1 MGNFFSKLGKSI
13 GKAVKGIANVAS
25 VIPGPWQ
32 VPAQVVSV
40 LGSLTSKQKNPADT
54 AAGYIQ
60 QGADA
65 QMAYQM
71 AALKQQQELM
81 DRQLGT
87 ATADKQMAYDI
98 NRQQFFANQQNI
110 LPYQMASL
118 SALQALPQ
126 LQQLL
131 GLQAY
136 NIPQSVAQ
144 FTPPEVNYARMYQQ
158 TQQQLFPDSTGAA
171 TLSPTEPPP
180 GLRINQP
187 GALTPGM
194 INAAQAEA
202 RGALPGANS
211 ATSGLGAAIANYQ
224 PGASS
229 SGFMGQNTAGL
240 GAPKG
245 LYEEFVAKTGRAPTG
260 EMELYSWRAAGKPAQ
275 FNPEASMRPE
285 PGSAQSLA
293 FIGSGGSAGGN
304 AQGSTTNQALS
315 AYTGPA
321 YDLNNSPL
329 YMWQKQQAEEAL
341 TNQLAAAGLSGG
353 TYAQREL
360 SRQNQGLAA
369 AERERVVGNLTS
381 MVNMGMSGS
390 GLGQSSFTT
399 PQSTDIMNAYQMGG
413 NNISSIYGNLGAIQG
428 QLGSQLA
435 QNYMAGYNAQQQ
447 QTSPIQDAL
456 ALASSY
462 GWLGGA
468 KSSSTPKTYNI
479 DYGIPGYTGYQQ
491 YSGMKLL

>member
-1 MGNFFSKLGKSI
+1 
-13 GKAVKGIANVAS
+13 
-25 VIPGPWQ
+25 
-32 VPAQVVSV
+32 
-40 LGSLTSKQKNPADT
+40 
-54 AAGYIQ
+54 
-60 QGADA
+60 
-65 QMAYQM
+65 
-71 AALKQQQELM
+71 
-81 DRQLGT
+81 
-87 ATADKQMAYDI
+87 
-98 NRQQFFANQQNI
+98 
-110 LPYQMASL
+110 
-118 SALQALPQ
+118 
-126 LQQLL
+126 
-131 GLQAY
+131 
-136 NIPQSVAQ
+136 
-144 FTPPEVNYARMYQQ
+144 
-158 TQQQLFPDSTGAA
+158 
-171 TLSPTEPPP
+171 
-180 GLRINQP
+180 
-187 GALTPGM
+187 
-194 INAAQAEA
+194 
-202 RGALPGANS
+202 
-211 ATSGLGAAIANYQ
+211 
-224 PGASS
+224 
-229 SGFMGQNTAGL
+229 MGQNTAGL

-260 EMELYSWRAAGKPAQ
+260 EMELYSWQSAGKPAQ

-304 AQGSTTNQALS
+304 AQGTTTNQALS

-381 MVNMGMSGS
+381 MVNMGMGGS

-399 PQSTDIMNAYQMGG
+399 PQSTDIMNAYQTGG